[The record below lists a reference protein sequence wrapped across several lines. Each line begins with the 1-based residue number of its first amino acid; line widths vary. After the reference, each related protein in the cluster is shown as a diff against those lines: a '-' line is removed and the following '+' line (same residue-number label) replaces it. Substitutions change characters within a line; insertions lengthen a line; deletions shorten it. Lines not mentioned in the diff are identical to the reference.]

1 MYVCVCV
8 SQKKKKKKKS
18 KQYIFPQEFKGK
30 LVKILIF

>member
-1 MYVCVCV
+1 MYMCVCV
-8 SQKKKKKKKS
+8 SQKKKKS

>member
-1 MYVCVCV
+1 MYMCVCV
-8 SQKKKKKKKS
+8 SKKKKKKKKS

>member
-1 MYVCVCV
+1 MYMCVCV
-8 SQKKKKKKKS
+8 FLKKKKKKS

>member
-1 MYVCVCV
+1 MYMCVCV
-8 SQKKKKKKKS
+8 SQKKKKKS

>member
-1 MYVCVCV
+1 MYMCVCF
-8 SQKKKKKKKS
+8 SKKKKKKKS